1 MRDSFASKARRWF
14 VLGAAALGFS
24 VACEPS
30 PPPDPPQAAPTVT
43 AAPSTS
49 PAPAVNRPSTRT
61 DAGFRSRQRLSEHFA
76 KHGAEF
82 GEISQDEY
90 LRLAQTLRDAP
101 VGGDVM
107 ELRRDDGTISRF
119 NRKTGA
125 FLAFDA
131 DGTIRTF
138 FRPNDG
144 ESYFQRQARRR
155 SE

>member
-1 MRDSFASKARRWF
+1 MRDSFASKLRRWLAF
-14 VLGAAALGFS
+14 SAVALGFS

-30 PPPDPPQAAPTVT
+30 PAADPPEAAPAVAT
-43 AAPSTS
+43 PS
-49 PAPAVNRPSTRT
+49 PAPAVNRPSTRI
-61 DAGFRSRQRLSEHFA
+61 DAGFRSRKRLSEHFA

-82 GEISQDEY
+82 GKISRDEY
-90 LRLAQTLRDAP
+90 LRLAQALRDAP
-101 VGGDVM
+101 VGGDVL

-119 NRKTGA
+119 DRKTGA
-125 FLAFDA
+125 FLAFDV

-155 SE
+155 NE